1 MICPNCGS
9 NITDNSRFCINC
21 GCQLSGEQSGSVSEQ
36 TAQTQEAPQNQP
48 PVQAQGNQYY
58 QSSNAQG
65 GFQYQQN
72 SNAQYGPQYQQA
84 PPPVTQIF
92 NQVPTTIPPEYKPI
106 GAWGYF
112 GWQLLFCI
120 PLVGIILLIVFSVGG
135 TSNINLR
142 NFARSHFCTLAL
154 ALIIV
159 AILILTGLT
168 GLGCSSAFAWWD

>member
-9 NITDNSRFCINC
+9 NTADNSRFCINC

-36 TAQTQEAPQNQP
+36 AAQTQEAPQNQP
-48 PVQAQGNQYY
+48 PVQAQGNQYHQGPDAQGGFRY
-58 QSSNAQG
+58 QQSSNAQ
-65 GFQYQQN
+65 N
-72 SNAQYGPQYQQA
+72 GPQYQQA

-92 NQVPTTIPPEYKPI
+92 NQAPTIPPEYRPI

-120 PLVGIILLIVFSVGG
+120 PIVGIILLIVFSVGG

-142 NFARSHFCTLAL
+142 NFARSHFCALAL
-154 ALIIV
+154 ALIIIAV
-159 AILILTGLT
+159 LSLTGW
-168 GLGCSSAFAWWD
+168 GCASLLNWWK